1 MALRVG
7 VIGVGHLGKE
17 HARILAGLEGVQLA
31 GVADVSRT
39 QAEAIAERC
48 GTRAFTDYRELL
60 PEIDAA
66 VVAVPTTYHHAV
78 ATEVLS
84 RGIAALVEK
93 PLALTPAQA
102 EDLFQCSQK
111 HRTLLQVG
119 HIERFNP
126 AFESLQQRPLTPR
139 YLSAER
145 MGGYTGRS
153 TDVGVVLDLMIHDLD
168 LILALARSEVI
179 RVEALGLSVLGGHE
193 DLATARIVFANGCV
207 ADLHASRVAPAP
219 SRRMRIWA
227 EEGFAEVDF
236 SKRRLSLVQPS
247 EALCRHR
254 AGIRPF
260 DSATQ
265 AALKQNLM
273 GEHLQTLELDCNRGD
288 QLTKELEEFIR
299 CVQSGARPRVAG
311 EEGCTALALASKIIG
326 AIAVHSWD
334 GTQGTAV
341 GPHAFAVPPARLFET
356 LQREQA
362 A

>member
-17 HARILAGLEGVQLA
+17 HARILAGFEGVHLA
-31 GVADVSRT
+31 GVADVNRT
-39 QAEAIAERC
+39 QAESVAERC

-84 RGIAALVEK
+84 RGMAALVEK

-102 EDLFQCSQK
+102 EDLVQCSQR

-139 YLSAER
+139 YISAER
-145 MGGYTGRS
+145 LGGYSGRS

-168 LILALARSEVI
+168 LILALAKS
-179 RVEALGLSVLGGHE
+179 RVDRIEALGLSVLGGHE

-207 ADLHASRVAPAP
+207 ADFHASRVASAP
-219 SRRMRIWA
+219 SRRLRIWA

-254 AGIRPF
+254 AGVRPF
-260 DSATQ
+260 DAATQ

-288 QLTKELEEFIR
+288 QLTKELAEFLR
-299 CVQSGARPRVAG
+299 CVQSGTKPRAAG
-311 EEGCTALALASKIIG
+311 EEGCAAVALASRIVEAIG
-326 AIAVHSWD
+326 THSWD
-334 GTQGTAV
+334 GQQGSLV
-341 GPHAFAVPPARLFET
+341 GPHAFAMPPVRLFET
-356 LQREQA
+356 HQREQA